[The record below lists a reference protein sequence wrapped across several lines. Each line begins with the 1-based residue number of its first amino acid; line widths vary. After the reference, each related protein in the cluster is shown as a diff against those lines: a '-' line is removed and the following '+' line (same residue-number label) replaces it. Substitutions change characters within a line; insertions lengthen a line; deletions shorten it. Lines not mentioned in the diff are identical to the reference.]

1 MFEKAVE
8 LDPGFELARRK
19 LAEAHANIYWGSFRM
34 LTGVRE
40 LDYEDELSRLYP
52 ESFGTDTGS
61 YYLARAILYE
71 RAGQQREALAYFDS
85 ARATLGGR
93 VDTRPED
100 ARLHAELGLAYAG
113 LGRKEEAVTEGRRAV
128 ELLTMTEDPY
138 AGAALADNLA
148 HIYVRVGEGDAAI
161 DELESLL
168 SAETPLSAP
177 WLRADPTWDP
187 LRDEPRFQR
196 LLDEGA

>member
-1 MFEKAVE
+1 ALKAEPTRNVEAFQYYLLGDRYLRSSASRTSAQQALEMFEMAVE
-8 LDPGFELARRK
+8 LDPGFEMARRK

-128 ELLTMTEDPY
+128 ELLT
-138 AGAALADNLA
+138 
-148 HIYVRVGEGDAAI
+148 
-161 DELESLL
+161 
-168 SAETPLSAP
+168 
-177 WLRADPTWDP
+177 
-187 LRDEPRFQR
+187 
-196 LLDEGA
+196 